1 MERLTIKYEG
11 LFTPKKACTID
22 RFGEADD
29 CDSCDVICDS
39 THGSDCANCVIQE
52 CFTRLGEYENTGLT
66 PEQIR
71 ELKQACFTRL
81 GEYENTGLTPEQIRE
96 LKERDTAKAPKICKN
111 KRSDAY
117 TCPNCNLVLNNKDET
132 GWFCGK
138 HYKFCPDC
146 GQRIRWED

>member
-66 PEQIR
+66 PEQIM
-71 ELKQACFTRL
+71 
-81 GEYENTGLTPEQIRE
+81 E
-96 LKERDTAKAPKICKN
+96 LKEREYA
-111 KRSDAY
+111 SDDFE
-117 TCPNCNLVLNNKDET
+117 N
-132 GWFCGK
+132 
-138 HYKFCPDC
+138 HKFCLNC
-146 GQRIRWED
+146 GQRLRWED